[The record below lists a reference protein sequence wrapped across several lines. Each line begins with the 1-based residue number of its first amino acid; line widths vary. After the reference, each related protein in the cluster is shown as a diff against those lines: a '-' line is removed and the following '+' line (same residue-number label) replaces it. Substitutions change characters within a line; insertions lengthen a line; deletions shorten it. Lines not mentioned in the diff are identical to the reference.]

1 MFLLYIRGAVGHG
14 DVQEAEEEEV
24 KAIVLNAQVSTN
36 VACGRNSFQENRKDP
51 ETQKSRI
58 KCVSCTNVSSG
69 PVCHAKLKLSK
80 NVIYVYVSYYSMSCL
95 TLILI
100 LLLIHDD
107 EKV

>member
-14 DVQEAEEEEV
+14 DVQEEEEV

-51 ETQKSRI
+51 ETQKSGI

-80 NVIYVYVSYYSMSCL
+80 NVVYVYLCQ
-95 TLILI
+95 
-100 LLLIHDD
+100 LLLNVMSDTD
-107 EKV
+107 TATDS

>member
-1 MFLLYIRGAVGHG
+1 MFLLYIRGGVGHG
-14 DVQEAEEEEV
+14 DVQEEEEEV

-58 KCVSCTNVSSG
+58 KCVSCTNVSSA

-80 NVIYVYVSYYSMSCL
+80 NVIYVSYYSMSCL
-95 TLILI
+95 TLIL
-100 LLLIHDD
+100 LLIHDD
-107 EKV
+107 KKV